1 MSVPFPQTLIEWMW
15 NPLNSSNEELFVELY
30 PRGIRN
36 MWTWIRNKKIIVQ
49 FHQINYDA
57 QRRISTLEVC
67 FWIEIGFQ
75 STEVI
80 IKAGMNFPLSLFL
93 WLSPRRGCLGKKKK
107 NRPERGHEWRKRKG
121 YFWIYIR
128 IPLDLSNKLNR
139 LFFNMYLFG
148 CTGSSL
154 QHTRNLI
161 SITAGSLLAACG
173 V

>member
-93 WLSPRRGCLGKKKK
+93 WLSPRRGCLGKKK

-139 LFFNMYLFG
+139 FFFNMYLFG

-154 QHTRNLI
+154 QHTGNLI